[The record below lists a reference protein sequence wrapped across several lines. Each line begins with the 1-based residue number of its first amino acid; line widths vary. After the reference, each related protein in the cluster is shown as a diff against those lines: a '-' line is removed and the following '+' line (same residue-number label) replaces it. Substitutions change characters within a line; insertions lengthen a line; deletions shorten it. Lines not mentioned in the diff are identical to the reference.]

1 MRRHCECRDTKVW
14 HNQIKV
20 VTIAVNIFLS
30 LGLSLGCVLN
40 IQFFLGTNLQA
51 LIDYTQNESNQS
63 KAEIVLVLSNVPDV
77 EGLKRAERSNIP
89 TKVSFYA

>member
-1 MRRHCECRDTKVW
+1 MAKPKKGCDHCCKHFLKPWFDIMCLKFS
-14 HNQIKV
+14 
-20 VTIAVNIFLS
+20 IFS
-30 LGLSLGCVLN
+30 
-40 IQFFLGTNLQA
+40 FLGTNLQA

>member
-1 MRRHCECRDTKVW
+1 MNVEILNFGTTKKRLW
-14 HNQIKV
+14 
-20 VTIAVNIFLS
+20 TIAVNVFLS
-30 LGLSLGCVLN
+30 LGLIYCVLN
-40 IQFFLGTNLQA
+40 VLFLGTNLQA

-77 EGLKRAERSNIP
+77 EGLKRAEKSNIP